1 MGRNGRPIGPL
12 QRGRQSASCG
22 PPNEASRWQGLRN
35 GESRYRRRCLGGA
48 MGSDPAMDPRTSTAR
63 GPELEGGDGMTLEIT
78 EVRISL
84 RDDDKL
90 KAFAS
95 MTFNDAFVI
104 RGLKIIEGTN
114 GMFVAMPSRK
124 RPDGTYQDVAHP
136 INNET
141 RKFIEDRILMEYE
154 KERLKQPSLLVTGT

>member
-1 MGRNGRPIGPL
+1 MG
-12 QRGRQSASCG
+12 
-22 PPNEASRWQGLRN
+22 
-35 GESRYRRRCLGGA
+35 
-48 MGSDPAMDPRTSTAR
+48 
-63 GPELEGGDGMTLEIT
+63 LEIT
-78 EVRISL
+78 EVRIAL

-124 RPDGTYQDVAHP
+124 KPDGTFQDIAHP
-136 INNET
+136 INNES
-141 RKFIEDRILMEYE
+141 REAIESRILDEYE
-154 KERLKQPSLLVTGT
+154 KERAKQLIGSVSSQAN

>member
-1 MGRNGRPIGPL
+1 
-12 QRGRQSASCG
+12 
-22 PPNEASRWQGLRN
+22 
-35 GESRYRRRCLGGA
+35 
-48 MGSDPAMDPRTSTAR
+48 MDR
-63 GPELEGGDGMTLEIT
+63 GPELKAGGDGMTLEIT

-104 RGLKIIEGTN
+104 RGLKVIEGKN

-124 RPDGTYQDVAHP
+124 KPDGTYQDIAHP

-141 RKFIEDRILMEYE
+141 REFIEGFILEEYQR
-154 KERLKQPSLLVTGT
+154 ERAKQPALDESPTAVV

>member
-1 MGRNGRPIGPL
+1 M
-12 QRGRQSASCG
+12 A
-22 PPNEASRWQGLRN
+22 
-35 GESRYRRRCLGGA
+35 
-48 MGSDPAMDPRTSTAR
+48 
-63 GPELEGGDGMTLEIT
+63 LEIT
-78 EVRISL
+78 EVRIAL

-124 RPDGTYQDVAHP
+124 KPDGTFQDIAHP
-136 INNET
+136 INNES
-141 RKFIEDRILMEYE
+141 RAFIESRILDEYE
-154 KERLKQPSLLVTGT
+154 KERAKQLIGSSSAGG